1 MAGPV
6 LIKLTRPNGKHVRV
20 NMNRVLFVDEDEDT
34 GGSRLTM
41 NIPATHII
49 VREEPKEVDDRS
61 LEQSKEQ

>member
-6 LIKLTRPNGKHVRV
+6 FIKLTRANGKHVRV

-41 NIPATHII
+41 NIPDTHIA
-49 VREEPKEVDDRS
+49 VREEPKEVDQRS